1 LSDYKLEFE
10 RHASRALAPGERLL
24 EAVRAMPVGPFGG
37 SLGIFSGAVVGA
49 VVHSVAVSRSVKKAA
64 ISRFPAAGR
73 MVIGL
78 TDHRVLVWKRGGAMG
93 KTVTE
98 LVGEIP
104 LWRITSVSV
113 DRIPGR
119 CKLTFVLRDAHAVTV
134 ETDRRDA
141 SERFV
146 EAFNR
151 CAEGAAVVGSADSVQ
166 SSEQLGGPILPF
178 APAQPFEAAAPAA
191 TAVAEHGERGCPTCG
206 TRNPASSAFCW
217 RCLTPFGPQPQP
229 SPQPV
234 PPKPSPRTGSR
245 PSGLSN
251 IATIRVAALIGL
263 PVMVIVAVTLLF
275 FRGSDRPSHSQISMP
290 ATIAGTP
297 KIVAS
302 TAAQQAER
310 VMELARGHGLT
321 GTAGMYGLREAVSF
335 GVVLY
340 DNDAGLGDSPQTLM
354 APLVTGVAGSATGFV
369 IDLSTMTTD
378 SSAGATY
385 RCAQVTGP
393 AAGASCVWQDSSRT
407 GVVLALNQGV
417 LQARVLTETVR
428 AAIESI
434 AQPPDPSA
442 PSVLPA

>member
-1 LSDYKLEFE
+1 
-10 RHASRALAPGERLL
+10 
-24 EAVRAMPVGPFGG
+24 MPVGPFGG
-37 SLGIFSGAVVGA
+37 SLVIFSGAVVGA

-64 ISRFPAAGR
+64 ISRFPVAGR

-78 TDHRVLVWKRGGAMG
+78 TDHRVLVWKRGGAKG
-93 KTVTE
+93 NTVTE

-104 LWRITSVSV
+104 LWRIAGVSV
-113 DRIPGR
+113 DRISGR
-119 CKLTFVLRDAHAVTV
+119 CKLTFVLRDAHPVTV
-134 ETDRRDA
+134 ETDSRDA

-151 CAEGAAVVGSADSVQ
+151 CAEVPAVVGSADSAQ

-178 APAQPFEAAAPAA
+178 APALAIEAAAPAA

-217 RCLTPFGPQPQP
+217 RCLAPFGPQPQP
-229 SPQPV
+229 SPPPV
-234 PPKPSPRTGSR
+234 PPRGSPRTGSR
-245 PSGLSN
+245 PSGLSTL
-251 IATIRVAALIGL
+251 ATIRVAALIGL
-263 PVMVIVAVTLLF
+263 PIVIIVAVALLLI
-275 FRGSDRPSHSQISMP
+275 RGSDRPRHSQVSMP
-290 ATIAGTP
+290 ATIAGAQ
-297 KIVAS
+297 KIVSSSA
-302 TAAQQAER
+302 TQAAQK
-310 VMELARGHGLT
+310 VMERARGHGLT
-321 GTAGMYGLREAVSF
+321 GTAGMYGPREALSF

-340 DNDAGLGDSPQTLM
+340 DNDAGLGDSPQILM
-354 APLVTGVAGSATGFV
+354 EPLVTGVAGSATGSL

-385 RCAQVTGP
+385 RCAQVIGP